1 MGALPVRAVLLA
13 AFTLTV
19 CLGLP
24 GCGQAVFSR
33 ISSSAGQPDV
43 RSAPTPTN
51 GGWDKTRVLDELGP
65 PVEVLPL
72 LNGDVFVYRVQTV
85 DQRILQFE
93 TGSFA
98 AANMVVYSEFNG
110 WRSDYTLMC
119 LFDEAGQLSQ
129 VTSSH
134 GRDR

>member
-1 MGALPVRAVLLA
+1 MKMGSMALLVMAVSLA
-13 AFTLTV
+13 
-19 CLGLP
+19 LGLP
-24 GCGQAVFSR
+24 GCGQAIFSR
-33 ISSSAGQPDV
+33 LSSSAGQPDV

-51 GGWDKTRVLDELGP
+51 GGWDKTRVLAELGP
-65 PVEVLPL
+65 PAEVLPL
-72 LNGDVFVYRVQTV
+72 LNGDVFVYRLETV

-93 TGSFA
+93 TGSLA

-119 LFDEAGQLSQ
+119 LFDETGKLSQ
-129 VTSSH
+129 VSSSH

>member
-1 MGALPVRAVLLA
+1 MTSAPTTLLA
-13 AFTLTV
+13 MLAALA
-19 CLGLP
+19 LGLP

-51 GGWDKTRVLDELGP
+51 GGWDKTRVLAELGP
-65 PVEVLPL
+65 PAEVLPL
-72 LNGDVFVYRVQTV
+72 LNGDVFVYRLETV

-98 AANMVVYSEFNG
+98 AANMVVYSDFNG

-129 VTSSH
+129 VSSSH
-134 GRDR
+134 GRDK